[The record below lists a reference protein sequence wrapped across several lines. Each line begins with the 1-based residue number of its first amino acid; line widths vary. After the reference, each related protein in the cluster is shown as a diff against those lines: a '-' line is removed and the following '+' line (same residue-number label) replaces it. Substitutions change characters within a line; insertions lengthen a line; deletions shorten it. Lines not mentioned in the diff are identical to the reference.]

1 MKWHHQSL
9 VDFTIYDDSH
19 YKLCHIIGT
28 GSAILAGAG
37 IQGATSLAGGKKGAS
52 AARDAANIQAQ
63 TAREALALQTMIF
76 EKNQANIKPFL
87 DFGTSYLPKL
97 DEKMD
102 YLTSPYPDW
111 KPDLASLQQTPG
123 YQFTLDQG
131 LKTAQAQAAKE
142 GRGRSGPSMQG
153 AIQYAEG
160 LAGTRY
166 DTEFQ
171 HYLALRT
178 QDLASKGQ
186 AYNMLT
192 GAVGIGERAAATGA
206 GVASNYASQAGQTLG
221 QLGAAQA
228 SGVVGSANAWGNA
241 LTGVGNAASNAANLS
256 SVLALTGQG
265 GNKGS
270 AAADFTGQYTD
281 AGGGPEGVSYWNA

>member
-19 YKLCHIIGT
+19 YKLCHFIGT
-28 GSAILAGAG
+28 GTAILAGAG

-63 TAREALALQTMIF
+63 TAREALALQSMIF
-76 EKNQANIKPFL
+76 EKTQANIKPFL
-87 DFGTSYLPKL
+87 DFGTGQLPVL
-97 DEKMD
+97 AGRMDE
-102 YLTSPYPDW
+102 LTAPYPDW

-131 LKTAQAQAAKE
+131 LKRVQAEAAARGQ
-142 GRGRSGPSMQG
+142 GRGGPSLQG

-186 AYNMLT
+186 EYNMLT

-228 SGVVGSANAWGNA
+228 SGIVGSANAWGNA
-241 LTGVGNAASNAANLS
+241 LTGVGNAAGNAASLS
-256 SVLALTGQG
+256 TALALTGQG
-265 GNKGS
+265 G
-270 AAADFTGQYTD
+270 
-281 AGGGPEGVSYWNA
+281 AGGSNSAGLGYAGQPDVYGPTGPVPY